1 MKHFPEFKN
10 MTRAAGPFDV
20 KLAPQPADSEGPESL
35 ARLLLDKRFQGDL
48 DGTSHGQMLAVR
60 GAVKGSAGYVA
71 MEVVSASLHG
81 RRGSFALQH
90 SGTMDRSVPT
100 LVVRVVPDS
109 GTGELE
115 GLSGSM
121 QIDIAEGGA
130 HSYVFEYELPAG

>member
-1 MKHFPEFKN
+1 

-20 KLAPQPADSEGPESL
+20 KIAPQPPESDGPESL
-35 ARLLLDKRFQGDL
+35 ARLLLDKRFHGDL
-48 DGTSHGQMLAVR
+48 DGTSHGQMLAIR
-60 GAVKGSAGYVA
+60 TAVKGSAGYVA
-71 MEVVSASLHG
+71 MEVVSGSLHG
-81 RRGSFALQH
+81 RHGGFALQH
-90 SGTMDRSVPT
+90 SGTMDRSAAT